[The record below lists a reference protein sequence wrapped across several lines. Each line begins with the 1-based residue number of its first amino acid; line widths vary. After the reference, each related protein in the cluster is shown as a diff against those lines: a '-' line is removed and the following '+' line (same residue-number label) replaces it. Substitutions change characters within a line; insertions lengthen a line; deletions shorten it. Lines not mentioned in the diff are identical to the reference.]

1 VKTVLITG
9 VAGFLGRYVAR
20 HFVREGWRVLGIDDV
35 PPENVQLTA
44 VAFHR
49 LQLPSTA
56 LPEILRA
63 TAPDVCVHCA
73 GRASVPLSMAEPK
86 PDFEANAVLTF
97 ELLDALRLHAP
108 RCRLLFLSSAAVYG
122 DPAAL
127 PVTEDQ
133 SVAPLSPYGYHKR
146 HAELLCEE
154 FSRIYGLPTAVVRI
168 FSAYGP
174 GLRRQVLWDI
184 CSRAL
189 MTGHLS
195 LGGTGE
201 ESRDFIH
208 AGDVAA
214 GLRVLAERAAAEG
227 RFTIWPAGP
236 RRRSASWRRCC
247 CALSARRSH
256 RSLTDSAGPAIRC
269 IGGPTSRACKPS
281 AFNRRSAASAVSRPR
296 HSGARRSFP
305 ADEGFS
311 HRPHRPGH
319 R

>member
-1 VKTVLITG
+1 MKTVLVTG
-9 VAGFLGRYVAR
+9 VAGFLGRYAAR
-20 HFVREGWRVLGIDDV
+20 CFAVEGWRVVGIDDL
-35 PPENVQLTA
+35 PAENAQLG
-44 VAFHR
+44 VAATYHR
-49 LQLPSTA
+49 MKLPSAELGA
-56 LPEILRA
+56 LLRSEPFHA
-63 TAPDVCVHCA
+63 CVHCA

-108 RCRLLFLSSAAVYG
+108 RCRTLFLSSAAVYG

-133 SVAPLSPYGYHKR
+133 RVAPLSPYGYHKR
-146 HAELLCEE
+146 QAELLCEE

-189 MTGHLS
+189 MTGRLS

-227 RFTIWPAGP
+227 EIYNLASGTETTIRELATLLLRALGSEITPQFDGQRRAGDP
-236 RRRSASWRRCC
+236 LHWRADISRLQALGFQPQISRERGIAATAQW
-247 CALSARRSH
+247 CAAELSR
-256 RSLTDSAGPAIRC
+256 
-269 IGGPTSRACKPS
+269 
-281 AFNRRSAASAVSRPR
+281 
-296 HSGARRSFP
+296 
-305 ADEGFS
+305 
-311 HRPHRPGH
+311 
-319 R
+319 

>member
-1 VKTVLITG
+1 MKTVLITG

-133 SVAPLSPYGYHKR
+133 PVAPLSPYGYHKR
-146 HAELLCEE
+146 QAELLCEE

-227 RFTIWPAGP
+227 EIYNLASGTETTIRELATLLLRALGSEITPQFDGQRRAGDP
-236 RRRSASWRRCC
+236 LHWRADISRLQALGFQPQIIRERGMAATAQW
-247 CALSARRSH
+247 CAAELSR
-256 RSLTDSAGPAIRC
+256 
-269 IGGPTSRACKPS
+269 
-281 AFNRRSAASAVSRPR
+281 
-296 HSGARRSFP
+296 
-305 ADEGFS
+305 
-311 HRPHRPGH
+311 
-319 R
+319 

>member
-1 VKTVLITG
+1 MKTVLITG

-20 HFVREGWRVLGIDDV
+20 HFVREGWRVIGIDDV

-146 HAELLCEE
+146 QAELLCEE

-227 RFTIWPAGP
+227 EIYNLASGCETTIRELATLLLRALGSEITPQFDGQRRAGDP
-236 RRRSASWRRCC
+236 LHWRADISRLQALGFQPQISRERGIAATAQW
-247 CALSARRSH
+247 CAAELSR
-256 RSLTDSAGPAIRC
+256 
-269 IGGPTSRACKPS
+269 
-281 AFNRRSAASAVSRPR
+281 
-296 HSGARRSFP
+296 
-305 ADEGFS
+305 
-311 HRPHRPGH
+311 
-319 R
+319 

>member
-1 VKTVLITG
+1 MKTVLITG

-20 HFVREGWRVLGIDDV
+20 HFVREGWRVIGIDDV

-97 ELLDALRLHAP
+97 ELLEALRLHAP

-146 HAELLCEE
+146 QAELLCEE

-227 RFTIWPAGP
+227 EIYNLASGCETTIRELATLLLRALGSEITPQFDGQRRAGDP
-236 RRRSASWRRCC
+236 LHWRADISRLQALGFQPQISRERGIAATAQW
-247 CALSARRSH
+247 CAAELSR
-256 RSLTDSAGPAIRC
+256 
-269 IGGPTSRACKPS
+269 
-281 AFNRRSAASAVSRPR
+281 
-296 HSGARRSFP
+296 
-305 ADEGFS
+305 
-311 HRPHRPGH
+311 
-319 R
+319 

>member
-1 VKTVLITG
+1 MKTVLITG

-20 HFVREGWRVLGIDDV
+20 HFVREGWRVIGIDDV

-108 RCRLLFLSSAAVYG
+108 RCRTLFLSSAAVYG

-133 SVAPLSPYGYHKR
+133 RVAPLSPYGYHKR
-146 HAELLCEE
+146 QAELLCEE

-189 MTGHLS
+189 MTGRLS

-227 RFTIWPAGP
+227 EIYNLASGTETTIRELATLLLG
-236 RRRSASWRRCC
+236 
-247 CALSARRSH
+247 ALGSKVTPEFDGQR
-256 RSLTDSAGPAIRC
+256 
-269 IGGPTSRACKPS
+269 
-281 AFNRRSAASAVSRPR
+281 
-296 HSGARRSFP
+296 
-305 ADEGFS
+305 
-311 HRPHRPGH
+311 RPGDPLH
-319 R
+319 WRADISRLQALGFQPQISRERGIAATAQWCAAELSR

>member
-1 VKTVLITG
+1 MKTVLITG

-20 HFVREGWRVLGIDDV
+20 HFVREGWRVIGIDDV

-146 HAELLCEE
+146 QAELLCEE

-214 GLRVLAERAAAEG
+214 GLCVLAERAAAEG
-227 RFTIWPAGP
+227 EIYNLASGCETTIRELATLLLRALGSEITPQFDGQRRAGDP
-236 RRRSASWRRCC
+236 LHWRADISRLQALGFQPQISRERGIAATAQW
-247 CALSARRSH
+247 CAAELSR
-256 RSLTDSAGPAIRC
+256 
-269 IGGPTSRACKPS
+269 
-281 AFNRRSAASAVSRPR
+281 
-296 HSGARRSFP
+296 
-305 ADEGFS
+305 
-311 HRPHRPGH
+311 
-319 R
+319 

>member
-1 VKTVLITG
+1 MKTVLITG

-20 HFVREGWRVLGIDDV
+20 HVVREGWRVIGIDDV

-133 SVAPLSPYGYHKR
+133 PVAPLSPYGYHKR
-146 HAELLCEE
+146 QAELLCEE

-227 RFTIWPAGP
+227 EIYNLASGCETTIRELATLLLRALGSEITPQFDGQRRAGDP
-236 RRRSASWRRCC
+236 LHWRADISRLQALGFQPQISRERGIAATAQW
-247 CALSARRSH
+247 CAAELSR
-256 RSLTDSAGPAIRC
+256 
-269 IGGPTSRACKPS
+269 
-281 AFNRRSAASAVSRPR
+281 
-296 HSGARRSFP
+296 
-305 ADEGFS
+305 
-311 HRPHRPGH
+311 
-319 R
+319 

>member
-1 VKTVLITG
+1 MKTVLITG

-20 HFVREGWRVLGIDDV
+20 HFVREGWRVIGIDDV

-146 HAELLCEE
+146 QAELLCEE

-227 RFTIWPAGP
+227 EIYNLASGCETTIRELATLLLRALGSEITPQFDGQRRAGDP
-236 RRRSASWRRCC
+236 LHWRADISRLQALGFQPQIIRERGMAATAQW
-247 CALSARRSH
+247 CAAELSR
-256 RSLTDSAGPAIRC
+256 
-269 IGGPTSRACKPS
+269 
-281 AFNRRSAASAVSRPR
+281 
-296 HSGARRSFP
+296 
-305 ADEGFS
+305 
-311 HRPHRPGH
+311 
-319 R
+319 

>member
-1 VKTVLITG
+1 MKTDLITG

-20 HFVREGWRVLGIDDV
+20 HFVREGWRVIGIDDV

-146 HAELLCEE
+146 QAELLCEE

-227 RFTIWPAGP
+227 EIYNLASGCETTIRELATLLLRALGSEITPQFDGQRRAGDP
-236 RRRSASWRRCC
+236 LHWRADISRLQALGFQPQISRERGIAATAQW
-247 CALSARRSH
+247 CAAELSR
-256 RSLTDSAGPAIRC
+256 
-269 IGGPTSRACKPS
+269 
-281 AFNRRSAASAVSRPR
+281 
-296 HSGARRSFP
+296 
-305 ADEGFS
+305 
-311 HRPHRPGH
+311 
-319 R
+319 